1 VTGPAATVGIVGRK
15 VDVDD
20 LIDSSEVATIL
31 GLANPNSVHL
41 YLSRYPTMPRP
52 VVDRG
57 PNRARLWLRSEV
69 QAWEKHRRNPFEV
82 KGI

>member
-1 VTGPAATVGIVGRK
+1 VGRK

-20 LIDSSEVATIL
+20 LIDSSEVAQIL
-31 GLANPNSVHL
+31 GLSNPNSVHL

-57 PNRARLWLRSEV
+57 KNRARLWLRSEID
-69 QAWEKHRRNPFEV
+69 AWAAHRRNPF
-82 KGI
+82 GIKDL